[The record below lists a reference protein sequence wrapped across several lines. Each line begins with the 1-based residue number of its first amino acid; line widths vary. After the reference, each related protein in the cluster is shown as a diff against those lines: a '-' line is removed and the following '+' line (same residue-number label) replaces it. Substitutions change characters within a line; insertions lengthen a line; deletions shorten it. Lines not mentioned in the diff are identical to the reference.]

1 MNSTT
6 PHVSEQLDIVQYDVV
21 HTTTYSYNDTKRSSV
36 MSLCMKPRSSDRQQ
50 LQTYMLNVEPNTLIL
65 EDTDFFG
72 NTRHYF
78 DVHRPHQDLV
88 ISSNSQVVRFDNA
101 EPTSKNGT
109 SEWTDLPK
117 SSEEWNLWEYVQP
130 SELTKTHVDLKS
142 WCEQLGD
149 LDDQTPL
156 SFLESLKHRLS
167 ETITYSPG
175 RTTIDSTVDD
185 VLSHREGVCQDISQ
199 LMIAIARSWGI
210 PARYVS
216 GYLYDEP
223 KDQRPSIGDA
233 THAWVECF
241 LPKHG
246 WRSFDPTNPTATD
259 SAHIV
264 VAYGRDYRDVP
275 PTKGVTLGDGST
287 EMEVDVVVARKMV
300 KGE

>member
-6 PHVSEQLDIVQYDVV
+6 PPVSDRLGIVHYDVV
-21 HTTTYSYNDTKRSSV
+21 HKTTYFYEDTKRSSV

-50 LQTYMLNVEPNTLIL
+50 LQTYSLNVEPNTLIL
-65 EDTDFFG
+65 EDTDFWG

-78 DVHRPHQDLV
+78 DVHRPHKDLV
-88 ISSNSQVVRFDNA
+88 ISSSSQVVRFDND
-101 EPTSKNGT
+101 EPTSKKETDEWEDLTKT
-109 SEWTDLPK
+109 SKDW
-117 SSEEWNLWEYVQP
+117 SVWEYLQP
-130 SELTKTHVDLKS
+130 SELTKTNVDLKS
-142 WCEQLGD
+142 WCELLGD
-149 LDDQTPL
+149 LDLQTPL
-156 SFLESLKHRLS
+156 TFLESLKHRLS

-185 VLSHREGVCQDISQ
+185 VLVHREGVCQDISQ

-223 KDQRPSIGDA
+223 NDLRPSIGDA

-275 PTKGVTLGDGST
+275 PTKGVTVGDGSA
-287 EMEVDVVVARKMV
+287 EMEVDVVVSRKMV
-300 KGE
+300 EAE